1 VPSGRVTYC
10 LRPRARNRRATM
22 ARPPG

>member
-10 LRPRARNRRATM
+10 LRPRARNRRAKM